1 MIFKENDKLF
11 IKIPNDFFYDGGK
24 KLENIGGRNSF
35 ALYCLITIRK
45 NINNHTYLTIK
56 EIDNILQIDKNIHR
70 SKKVIINCLQLLK
83 KHGLINFNTNIKDIN
98 NTDSIK
104 IEWINLFPNKD
115 DFGWIKFY
123 ADDFDIFDKIGII
136 PYCTMWVLRMYENH
150 ESNTSFIA
158 INDISSILKCR
169 TEKVQYSI
177 GLFEYTN
184 LFDIIRGNYYYN
196 ESYGRNIKKNNEY
209 KYTGNIDMLMNTD
222 DKNIKKILFPET
234 NKQNEEEL
242 NELLS

>member
-1 MIFKENDKLF
+1 MKKKDKLF
-11 IKIPNDFFYDGGK
+11 IKIPNDFFYDDGG

-35 ALYCLITIRK
+35 VLYCLITIRK

-70 SKKVIINCLQLLK
+70 SKKIIINCLQLLK
-83 KHGLINFNTNIKDIN
+83 KYELINFNINIKDVN

-123 ADDFDIFDKIGII
+123 ADDFDIFDKVGII
-136 PYCTMWVLRMYENH
+136 LYCTMWILRMYKNH

-169 TEKVQYSI
+169 TKKVQYSI
-177 GLFEYTN
+177 DLFEYTN

-196 ESYGRNIKKNNEY
+196 EGYGRNIKKNNEY
-209 KYTGNIDMLMNTD
+209 KYTGNIDVLMNTD
-222 DKNIKKILFPET
+222 DKDIKEILFSKT
-234 NKQNEEEL
+234 NENTEDEINK
-242 NELLS
+242 LLS